1 MNRTTSRLTIRLL
14 GVPEAQVAGS
24 PLTLNN
30 QKARALLYYLAAT
43 GQPHTRDH
51 LATLLWSESA
61 DRDARHSLRSDL
73 YRLRQALRACDAD
86 AALNS
91 DGDLIALQ
99 PAEYDCDILRFR
111 QLATENAEDSWREAV
126 VLYRGSLLEGFTLG
140 DAPLFDEWVRFEE
153 ATLNRIYLQTL
164 ARLATQAESRQAWLD
179 AIDYV
184 QRIVHLDPLSEEAQQ
199 RLISLYVRQQ
209 AIGSALRQYQQFEA
223 TLIQEVG
230 VAPTP
235 ETRALID
242 EALRRQHSVATDMDT
257 SLQLS
262 ARPAPILPF
271 AGRDQL
277 LVRLQTIG
285 HATSSGRGATV
296 LLQGEAGIGKTRL
309 VSELADRLAQ
319 ESPRWLILRG
329 SCSPFDDLLS
339 YGPFLEAF
347 QNAAAGDLT
356 GLLTEPRASAPD
368 TRGRFFYQLLQALRA
383 LTQTGPL
390 LLAIDDLQWANS
402 STLNLFGFLVT
413 RLQHLPVVLVGT
425 VQNADAIP
433 AVQRLITLS
442 RRHGELQLL
451 TLTSLSLEAVKA
463 LLQAAG
469 LSATSID
476 TLAAWLHDRAGG
488 SPFVMGEILSQLRAD
503 GILMLM
509 RDQWRLDAGR
519 WLRWRAT
526 FTLPETAHDLVAWR
540 LANLTPIAQRVLEV
554 LAVDGQPMS
563 FAVLRDLPDLHDDQ
577 LMMTLDELI
586 SRRLILEHD
595 RDTYA
600 LPHHVLRET
609 LLHRLSHIR
618 RRMIHR
624 QLAEALESHFSI
636 RDEAAVRSIALH
648 AVAGEDIDRARRYG
662 LQVLIDL
669 PQDYS
674 ATESVGFF
682 QHLYDLLAP
691 TASRV
696 ELLRLTQALG
706 QLHYSLGHIEV
717 ATHWQQQQLEL
728 AREAND
734 LAAQATA
741 YFEMSELALVTG
753 DHLSAVAHAEA
764 GLKMCTLAD
773 ASEPAADQTGHGHR
787 LLGAALAMEGSDL
800 LRAED
805 HLRQALTVQRQM
817 NHLSDLCATLFELGN
832 VAAQRG
838 DLIRALDSYAEAA
851 RTAEAGRGYYY
862 LALAHNNLAY
872 HQLLLGQLDAAQ
884 HSAQQGLK
892 LAESYDM
899 LGVLLYLYSTQG
911 EIQLY
916 HAEWTAAT
924 ELFQRGLALAEELN
938 HLERQAGY
946 RAGLALAA
954 RGQHDIDRAL
964 DLLEEAL
971 TLISGQ
977 GYWHLRARLQIW
989 LAEILLQCER
999 VSEVWPHLESALTIA
1014 REHGRVLLLIQAERA
1029 HAQLLAA
1036 TDNWPNAAALF
1047 AEVCRQTEDLHLA
1060 LEVARTQAAWG
1071 EALLRYSSTPDRG
1084 YVLLGEARAVFT
1096 AHDARADLEVLSHS
1110 FTA

>member
-1 MNRTTSRLTIRLL
+1 MNRTIPRLTIRLL
-14 GVPEAQVAGS
+14 GAPDVQVAGS
-24 PLTLNN
+24 PLTLHN
-30 QKARALLYYLAAT
+30 QKARALLYYLSAT

-51 LATLLWSESA
+51 LATLLWSESS

-73 YRLRQALRACDAD
+73 YRLRQALRASDAD
-86 AALNS
+86 AALNI

-99 PAEYDCDILRFR
+99 PAEYDCDVLRFR
-111 QLATENAEDSWREAV
+111 RLATESTENSWREAV
-126 VLYRGSLLEGFTLG
+126 ALYRGSLLEGFTLG
-140 DAPLFDEWVRFEE
+140 DAPLFDEWVRLEE
-153 ATLNRIYLQTL
+153 ATHNRVYLQAL
-164 ARLATQAESRQAWLD
+164 DRLATQAESRQAWLD

-199 RLISLYVRQQ
+199 HLISLYVRQH

-223 TLIQEVG
+223 MLKQELG
-230 VAPTP
+230 IAPAA

-242 EALRRQHSVATDMDT
+242 EALRQRHNAAPDVGTAF
-257 SLQLS
+257 QLS
-262 ARPAPILPF
+262 PRAAPALPF

-277 LVRLQTIG
+277 FLHLQAISRD
-285 HATSSGRGATV
+285 ALSGRGATV

-309 VSELADRLAQ
+309 VNELTDRLMR

-356 GLLTEPRASAPD
+356 GLLTEPYASAPD

-402 STLNLFGFLVT
+402 STLNLFGFLAT
-413 RLQHLPVVLVGT
+413 RLRHLPVLLIGT

-433 AVQRLITLS
+433 AMQRLITLS
-442 RRHGELQLL
+442 RRHGELQLF
-451 TLTSLSLEAVKA
+451 TLSSLLLEAVEA
-463 LLQAAG
+463 LLQAAD
-469 LSATSID
+469 LSVASID
-476 TLAAWLHDRAGG
+476 TLAAWLHDRSGG

-503 GILMLM
+503 DILVLTHN
-509 RDQWRLDAGR
+509 QWRLDAGR

-554 LAVDGQPMS
+554 LAVDGRPMS
-563 FAVLRDLPDLHDDQ
+563 FALLRELPDLHDDR
-577 LMMTLDELI
+577 LMTALDDLI

-600 LPHHVLRET
+600 LPHHLLRET

-618 RRMIHR
+618 RRLIHR
-624 QLAEALESHFSI
+624 QLAEALEACLGI
-636 RDEAAVRSIALH
+636 RAEITIRQIALH

-662 LQVLIDL
+662 LQVLIEL

-674 ATESVGFF
+674 ATETVGFF
-682 QHLYDLLAP
+682 QQLYDLLAP
-691 TASRV
+691 TASRA
-696 ELLRLTQALG
+696 EMLRLTQALG
-706 QLHYSLGHIEV
+706 QLHYSLGHIEA
-717 ATHWQQQQLEL
+717 ATHWQQRQLEL
-728 AREAND
+728 AREADD
-734 LAAQATA
+734 LAAQAAA

-753 DHLSAVAHAEA
+753 DHLSAVANAEA
-764 GLKMCTLAD
+764 GVKICTLSHTPD
-773 ASEPAADQTGHGHR
+773 PVADQTGRGHR

-800 LRAED
+800 TGAED
-805 HLRQALTVQRQM
+805 HLRQALMAQRQM
-817 NHLSDLCATLFELGN
+817 NNLSDLCATLFELGN

-838 DLIRALDSYAEAA
+838 DLVRALDSYAEAA
-851 RTAEAGRGYYY
+851 QVAEAGRVYYY
-862 LALAHNNLAY
+862 LALANNNLAY

-911 EIQLY
+911 EIYLY
-916 HAEWTAAT
+916 RAEWTAAA
-924 ELFQRGLALAEELN
+924 ELFQRGLTLAEELN

-954 RGQHDIDRAL
+954 RGQHDLDRATA
-964 DLLEEAL
+964 LLEEAL
-971 TLISGQ
+971 VLIAGQ

-989 LAEILLQCER
+989 LAEILLEHER
-999 VSEVWPHLESALTIA
+999 MSEVWPHLESALTIA
-1014 REHGRVLLLIQAERA
+1014 REHGRVLLSIQAERTRA
-1029 HAQLLAA
+1029 RLLAA
-1036 TDNWPNAAALF
+1036 TNDWPSANVLF
-1047 AEVCRQTEDLHLA
+1047 AEVWRQTEDLHLA
-1060 LEVARTQAAWG
+1060 IEAARTQAAWG
-1071 EALLRYSSTPDRG
+1071 EAALRYSSTPDRG
-1084 YVLLGEARAVFT
+1084 SALLAEARMVFA
-1096 AHDARADLEVLSHS
+1096 AHDARADLEVLPHS
-1110 FTA
+1110 LTA

>member
-1 MNRTTSRLTIRLL
+1 MNRTTPRLTIRLL
-14 GVPEAQVAGS
+14 GAPDVQIAGS
-24 PLTLNN
+24 PLTLHN

-51 LATLLWSESA
+51 LATLLWSESSG
-61 DRDARHSLRSDL
+61 RDARHSLRSDL
-73 YRLRQALRACDAD
+73 YRLRQALRSSGVEV
-86 AALNS
+86 ALNI

-99 PAEYDCDILRFR
+99 LSEYDCDVLRFR
-111 QLATENAEDSWREAV
+111 QLATENTESRWREAV

-140 DAPLFDEWVRFEE
+140 DAPLFDEWVRLEE
-153 ATLNRIYLQTL
+153 AALNRLYVQMLDHLT
-164 ARLATQAESRQAWLD
+164 AQAESRQAWLD
-179 AIDYV
+179 AIDYI

-199 RLISLYVRQQ
+199 RLIKLYVRQQ
-209 AIGSALRQYQQFEA
+209 AIGSALRQYQQFET
-223 TLIQEVG
+223 TLMQELG
-230 VAPTP
+230 VAPTT

-242 EALRRQHSVATDMDT
+242 EALRQQYSTALDAGA
-257 SLQLS
+257 SLQLPS
-262 ARPAPILPF
+262 RTAPLLPF

-277 LVRLQTIG
+277 LARLQTIG
-285 HATSSGRGATV
+285 RDTSSGHGATV

-309 VSELADRLAQ
+309 VNELVDRLAQ

-368 TRGRFFYQLLQALRA
+368 TRGRFFYQLLQALHA

-402 STLNLFGFLVT
+402 STLNLFGFLAT
-413 RLQHLPVVLVGT
+413 RLRHLPVLLVGT
-425 VQNADAIP
+425 VQNAEAIP
-433 AVQRLITLS
+433 AMQRLITLS

-463 LLQAAG
+463 LLLAED

-476 TLAAWLHDRAGG
+476 TLAAWLHDRSGG

-503 GILMLM
+503 GILVLT

-554 LAVDGQPMS
+554 LAVDGRPIS
-563 FAVLRDLPDLHDDQ
+563 FALLRELPDLHDDR
-577 LMMTLDELI
+577 LMMALDDLI

-595 RDTYA
+595 RDTYT
-600 LPHHVLRET
+600 LPHHLLRET

-624 QLAEALESHFSI
+624 QLAEALESNFNI

-662 LQVLIDL
+662 LRVLSDL

-674 ATESVGFF
+674 ATETVGFF

-691 TASRV
+691 TASRA
-696 ELLRLTQALG
+696 ERLRLTQALG

-728 AREAND
+728 AREAAD
-734 LAAQATA
+734 LAAQAAA

-753 DHLSAVAHAEA
+753 DHLSAVANAEA
-764 GLKMCTLAD
+764 GVKICTLAD
-773 ASEPAADQTGHGHR
+773 ASEPAADQTGRGHR

-805 HLRQALTVQRQM
+805 HLSQALTAQRQM
-817 NHLSDLCATLFELGN
+817 NNLSDLCATLFELGN

-851 RTAEAGRGYYY
+851 RTAEAGRVYYY

-872 HQLLLGQLDAAQ
+872 HQLLLGQVDAAQ
-884 HSAQQGLK
+884 HSAQQGLR

-916 HAEWTAAT
+916 QAEWTAAT

-954 RGQHDIDRAL
+954 RGQHDLDRAL
-964 DLLEEAL
+964 ALLEEAL
-971 TLISGQ
+971 TLIAGQ

-989 LAEILLQCER
+989 LAEILLER
-999 VSEVWPHLESALTIA
+999 NRLSEAWPHLESALTIA
-1014 REHGRVLLLIQAERA
+1014 REHGRVLLLIQAERVY
-1029 HAQLLAA
+1029 AQWLAA
-1036 TDNWPNAAALF
+1036 TDHWPDADALF
-1047 AEVCRQTEDLHLA
+1047 AEVWRQAEGLHLA
-1060 LEVARTQAAWG
+1060 IEAARTQAAWG
-1071 EALLRYSSTPDRG
+1071 EAMLRYSSTPDRG
-1084 YVLLGEARAVFT
+1084 YALLGEARAVFA
-1096 AHDARADLEVLSHS
+1096 AHGARADLEALPHS
-1110 FTA
+1110 LAT